1 MKWNNHKEKVFWI
14 LYHAG
19 FVLFAAGTGMLM
31 KYLQTG
37 DALHPT
43 WVVSAAVI
51 YIMSSCIGYL
61 AVFMVRKA
69 EKYDHNKL
77 KKILL
82 PLLVLFYAAS
92 YLIANLAI
100 TLGAFGWF
108 LYIGRDMKEFLPH
121 LFQNELN
128 FGKGSFFIWLMV
140 FTIFFF
146 YFLWRKSVTREQSL
160 MEESLKY
167 RYNTLKAQINPHFL
181 FNSLN
186 TLSELIYKEPSVA
199 DNYLQKLAS
208 VYRYILDNEE
218 NSLVPLE
225 NELAFVEDYYKMQK
239 ERGSDKI
246 KLTVERYDKG
256 SFLVIPVSIQM
267 LLENA
272 LKHNAASK
280 DSPLDIRIAIN
291 HESISVSNNIQRKQV
306 MGQST
311 KTGLKNLSERVRLIT
326 GKEMEISEKN
336 NTFKV
341 TIPLISDRK

>member
-77 KKILL
+77 KKRLL

-100 TLGAFGWF
+100 TLGALGWF

-225 NELAFVEDYYKMQK
+225 NELAFVEDYYNMQK

-246 KLTVERYDKG
+246 KLTVELYDKE

-311 KTGLKNLSERVRLIT
+311 KTGLKNLAERVRLIT

>member
-1 MKWNNHKEKVFWI
+1 
-14 LYHAG
+14 
-19 FVLFAAGTGMLM
+19 
-31 KYLQTG
+31 
-37 DALHPT
+37 
-43 WVVSAAVI
+43 
-51 YIMSSCIGYL
+51 
-61 AVFMVRKA
+61 VFMVRKA
-69 EKYDHNKL
+69 ENYDHNKL
-77 KKILL
+77 KKRLL

-100 TLGAFGWF
+100 TLGALGWF

-225 NELAFVEDYYKMQK
+225 NELAFVEDYYNMQK
-239 ERGSDKI
+239 ERGTDKI
-246 KLTVERYDKG
+246 ILTVERYNKG

-341 TIPLISDRK
+341 TIPLISDHK

>member
-69 EKYDHNKL
+69 ENYDHNKL
-77 KKILL
+77 KKRLL

-225 NELAFVEDYYKMQK
+225 NELAFVEDYYNMQK

-246 KLTVERYDKG
+246 KLTVELYDKE

-311 KTGLKNLSERVRLIT
+311 KTGLKNLAERVRLIT

>member
-69 EKYDHNKL
+69 ENYDHNKL
-77 KKILL
+77 KKRLL

-167 RYNTLKAQINPHFL
+167 RYNTLKAQVNPHFL

-225 NELAFVEDYYKMQK
+225 NELAFVEDYYNMQK

-246 KLTVERYDKG
+246 KLTVELYDKE

-311 KTGLKNLSERVRLIT
+311 KTGLKNLAERVRLIT

>member
-225 NELAFVEDYYKMQK
+225 NELAFVEDYYNMQQ
-239 ERGSDKI
+239 ERDTDKI
-246 KLTVERYDKG
+246 KLTVERYDKE

-311 KTGLKNLSERVRLIT
+311 KTGLKNLAERVRLIT

>member
-77 KKILL
+77 KKRLL

-225 NELAFVEDYYKMQK
+225 NELAFVEDYYNMQK

-246 KLTVERYDKG
+246 KLTVELYDKE

-311 KTGLKNLSERVRLIT
+311 KTGLKNLAERVRLIT

>member
-19 FVLFAAGTGMLM
+19 FVVFAAGTGMLM

-77 KKILL
+77 KKRLL

-100 TLGAFGWF
+100 TLGALGWF
-108 LYIGRDMKEFLPH
+108 LYIGRDMEAFFPH

-225 NELAFVEDYYKMQK
+225 NELAFVEDYYNMQK
-239 ERGSDKI
+239 ERGTDKI
-246 KLTVERYDKG
+246 ILTVERYNKG

-341 TIPLISDRK
+341 TIPLISDHK

>member
-69 EKYDHNKL
+69 ENYDHNKL
-77 KKILL
+77 KKRLL

-100 TLGAFGWF
+100 TLGALGWF

-225 NELAFVEDYYKMQK
+225 NELAFVEDYYNMQK

-246 KLTVERYDKG
+246 KLTVELYDKE

-311 KTGLKNLSERVRLIT
+311 KTGLKNLAERVRLIT

>member
-69 EKYDHNKL
+69 ENYDHNKL
-77 KKILL
+77 KKRLL

-167 RYNTLKAQINPHFL
+167 RYNTLKAQVNPHFL

-225 NELAFVEDYYKMQK
+225 NELAFVEDYYNMQK

-246 KLTVERYDKG
+246 KLTVELYDKE

-311 KTGLKNLSERVRLIT
+311 KTGLKNLAERVRLIT

-341 TIPLISDRK
+341 TIPLILDHK

>member
-1 MKWNNHKEKVFWI
+1 
-14 LYHAG
+14 
-19 FVLFAAGTGMLM
+19 
-31 KYLQTG
+31 
-37 DALHPT
+37 
-43 WVVSAAVI
+43 
-51 YIMSSCIGYL
+51 
-61 AVFMVRKA
+61 
-69 EKYDHNKL
+69 
-77 KKILL
+77 
-82 PLLVLFYAAS
+82 
-92 YLIANLAI
+92 
-100 TLGAFGWF
+100 
-108 LYIGRDMKEFLPH
+108 
-121 LFQNELN
+121 
-128 FGKGSFFIWLMV
+128 
-140 FTIFFF
+140 
-146 YFLWRKSVTREQSL
+146 

-225 NELAFVEDYYKMQK
+225 NELAFVEDYYNMQK

-246 KLTVERYDKG
+246 KLTVERYDKE

-311 KTGLKNLSERVRLIT
+311 KTGLKNLAERVRLIT

>member
-69 EKYDHNKL
+69 ENYDHNKL
-77 KKILL
+77 KKRLL

-100 TLGAFGWF
+100 TLGALGWF

-225 NELAFVEDYYKMQK
+225 NELAFVEDYYNMQK
-239 ERGSDKI
+239 ERGTDKI
-246 KLTVERYDKG
+246 ILTVERYNKG

-341 TIPLISDRK
+341 TIPLISDHK

>member
-1 MKWNNHKEKVFWI
+1 MKWNNHKEKVFWVV
-14 LYHAG
+14 YHAG
-19 FVLFAAGTGMLM
+19 FVLFAIGAGMLM

-37 DALHPT
+37 SALHPT

-69 EKYDHNKL
+69 ENYDHNKL
-77 KKILL
+77 KKRLL

-100 TLGAFGWF
+100 TLGALGWF
-108 LYIGRDMKEFLPH
+108 LYIGRDLEEFFPH

-140 FTIFFF
+140 FTIFFI
-146 YFLWRKSVTREQSL
+146 YFLWSKSVTREQSL

-167 RYNTLKAQINPHFL
+167 KYNTLKAQINPHFL

-186 TLSELIYKEPSVA
+186 TLSELIYKEPSRA

-218 NSLVPLE
+218 NSLVPLDR
-225 NELAFVEDYYKMQK
+225 ELAFVEDYFNMQK
-239 ERGSDKI
+239 ERDTDKI
-246 KLTVERYDKG
+246 HLTVERFSKG

-280 DSPLDIRIAIN
+280 DSPLEIMIAVN
-291 HESISVSNNIQRKQV
+291 EGSISVSNNIQRKQV

-311 KTGLKNLSERVRLIT
+311 KTGLGNLSERVRLIM
-326 GKEMEISEKN
+326 GKEMEVSEKN
-336 NTFKV
+336 NTFNV
-341 TIPLISDRK
+341 TIPLISNHK

>member
-77 KKILL
+77 KKRLL

-100 TLGAFGWF
+100 TLGALGWF

-128 FGKGSFFIWLMV
+128 FGKGNFFIWLMV

-225 NELAFVEDYYKMQK
+225 NELAFVEDYYNMQK

-246 KLTVERYDKG
+246 KLTVELYDKE

-267 LLENA
+267 LW
-272 LKHNAASK
+272 
-280 DSPLDIRIAIN
+280 R
-291 HESISVSNNIQRKQV
+291 
-306 MGQST
+306 M
-311 KTGLKNLSERVRLIT
+311 
-326 GKEMEISEKN
+326 
-336 NTFKV
+336 
-341 TIPLISDRK
+341 

>member
-43 WVVSAAVI
+43 WVVSVGVI

-77 KKILL
+77 KKLLL

-100 TLGAFGWF
+100 TLGALGWF
-108 LYIGRDMKEFLPH
+108 FYIGRDMKEFLPH

-225 NELAFVEDYYKMQK
+225 NELAFVEDYYNMQK

-246 KLTVERYDKG
+246 KLTVELYDKE

>member
-19 FVLFAAGTGMLM
+19 FVVFAAGTGMLM

-43 WVVSAAVI
+43 WVVSAGVI

-77 KKILL
+77 KKRLL

-225 NELAFVEDYYKMQK
+225 NELAFVEDYYNMQK

-246 KLTVERYDKG
+246 KLTVELYDKE

-311 KTGLKNLSERVRLIT
+311 KTGLKNLAERVRLIT

>member
-77 KKILL
+77 KKRLL

-225 NELAFVEDYYKMQK
+225 NELAFVEDYYNMQK

-246 KLTVERYDKG
+246 KLTVELYDKE

-311 KTGLKNLSERVRLIT
+311 KTGLKNLAERVRLIT

-341 TIPLISDRK
+341 TIPLISDHK

>member
-43 WVVSAAVI
+43 WVVSVGVI

-77 KKILL
+77 KKLLL

-100 TLGAFGWF
+100 TLGALGWF
-108 LYIGRDMKEFLPH
+108 FYIGRDMKEFLPH

-225 NELAFVEDYYKMQK
+225 NELAFVEDYYNMQK

-246 KLTVERYDKG
+246 KLTVELYDKE

-311 KTGLKNLSERVRLIT
+311 KTGLKNLAERVRLIT

>member
-77 KKILL
+77 KKRLL

-146 YFLWRKSVTREQSL
+146 YFLWRKSITREQSL

-167 RYNTLKAQINPHFL
+167 RYNTLKAQVNPHFL

-225 NELAFVEDYYKMQK
+225 NELAFVEDYYNMEK
-239 ERGSDKI
+239 ERGTDKI

-280 DSPLDIRIAIN
+280 DSPLDIRISIN

-311 KTGLKNLSERVRLIT
+311 KTGLKNLSERVRLIM

-341 TIPLISDRK
+341 TIPLISDHK

>member
-77 KKILL
+77 KKRLL

-167 RYNTLKAQINPHFL
+167 RYNTLKAQVNPHFL

-225 NELAFVEDYYKMQK
+225 NELAFVEDYYNMQK

-246 KLTVERYDKG
+246 KLTVELYDKE

-311 KTGLKNLSERVRLIT
+311 KTGLKNLAERVRLIT

>member
-43 WVVSAAVI
+43 WVVSVGVI

-61 AVFMVRKA
+61 AVFMVRKT

-77 KKILL
+77 KKLLL

-100 TLGAFGWF
+100 TLGALGWF
-108 LYIGRDMKEFLPH
+108 FYIGRDMKEFLPH

-225 NELAFVEDYYKMQK
+225 NELAFVEDYYNMQK

-246 KLTVERYDKG
+246 KLTVELYDKE

-311 KTGLKNLSERVRLIT
+311 KTGLKNLAERVRLIT